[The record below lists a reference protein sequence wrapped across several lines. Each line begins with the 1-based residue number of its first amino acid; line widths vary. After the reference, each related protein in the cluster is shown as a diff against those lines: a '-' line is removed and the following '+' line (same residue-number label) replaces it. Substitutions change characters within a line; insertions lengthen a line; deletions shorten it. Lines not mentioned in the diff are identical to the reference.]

1 MVYLFFQF
9 VFICDYN
16 IESSVIIENTSKT
29 YNYVFIRAIKY
40 TLTIYYE
47 CVD

>member
-9 VFICDYN
+9 VFVCDYN

-29 YNYVFIRAIKY
+29 DNYVFIRTIKY
-40 TLTIYYE
+40 ILTIYHE